1 MDEEKKR
8 FVAERTLALDTD
20 GKSGEIVKLKE
31 ELESLKKALEKERKP
46 ALRISL
52 PTRPV
57 QQTTT
62 TATSTSTTTT
72 VAGSVAAVGVAPAS
86 TRVVTQP
93 ASADDPPAATSAEDP
108 SRPTPEVWKWARSI
122 RRLLCTSRSMWTHPG
137 PRPGF
142 PPAGDL
148 WDYLLEYLE
157 WPYWIP
163 AELGGLAHP
172 PNHGPPM

>member
-1 MDEEKKR
+1 MDEEKKQI
-8 FVAERTLALDTD
+8 VAERTLALDTD
-20 GKSGEIVKLKE
+20 GKSSEIVKLKG
-31 ELESLKKALEKERKP
+31 ELESLKKSLEKELKP
-46 ALRISL
+46 ALKSSL

-57 QQTTT
+57 QQATPAT
-62 TATSTSTTTT
+62 TSTSTATAT
-72 VAGSVAAVGVAPAS
+72 GSVAAVRAAPAS